1 MYKVQAGKPAEVS
14 AGYYSRASK
23 PAKYLAPAEIQ
34 SEASALILFTK
45 EGTEDSHRSKIRLFL
60 SFRIS
65 RLISSVKERK
75 PTSVFSRTSSSAVPP
90 TSRVD
95 GQQAPIQSLLEE
107 HMTSDDTATQ
117 VRASRVTTAA
127 IGRATSRVI
136 TGATR
141 KQL

>member
-23 PAKYLAPAEIQ
+23 PAKYLAPAAIQ

-65 RLISSVKERK
+65 QLI
-75 PTSVFSRTSSSAVPP
+75 AVSWSTNLPVYFLGHPP
-90 TSRVD
+90 PLCHQPAGWT
-95 GQQAPIQSLLEE
+95 
-107 HMTSDDTATQ
+107 
-117 VRASRVTTAA
+117 ASRRPYKACSKN
-127 IGRATSRVI
+127 I
-136 TGATR
+136 
-141 KQL
+141 